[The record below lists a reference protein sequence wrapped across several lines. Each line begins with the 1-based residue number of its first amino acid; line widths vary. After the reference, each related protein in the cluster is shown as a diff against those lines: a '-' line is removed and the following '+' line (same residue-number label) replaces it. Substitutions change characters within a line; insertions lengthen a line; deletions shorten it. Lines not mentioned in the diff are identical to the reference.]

1 MSPGTFSCLLSSLF
15 PPGNSSCSSSCAAR
29 FTLQSLINISL
40 GVRVRACVRL
50 CVCVCVCVRVFSYT
64 IEFVRI
70 VFALNELEVDLFV
83 TPAL

>member
-40 GVRVRACVRL
+40 GVRVRACV
-50 CVCVCVCVRVFSYT
+50 CVCVCVRVFSYT